1 MRLDFWRILGT
12 ANRDLDVIL
21 DVRFSVGR
29 IKNKSDKLCETITDQ
44 LRARVF
50 ISCGQAKGTD
60 EVIVANSIA
69 SAKVAKNG

>member
-1 MRLDFWRILGT
+1 LAHFGHSGQRFGRNLG
-12 ANRDLDVIL
+12 RKI
-21 DVRFSVGR
+21 FGR
-29 IKNKSDKLCETITDQ
+29 SNKNKSDKLCEAMTDQ